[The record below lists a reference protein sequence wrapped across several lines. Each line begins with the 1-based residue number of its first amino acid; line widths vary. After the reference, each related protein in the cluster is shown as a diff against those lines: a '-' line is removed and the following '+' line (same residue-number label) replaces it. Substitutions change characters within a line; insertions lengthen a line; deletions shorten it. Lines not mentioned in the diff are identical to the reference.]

1 MTLHTCVL
9 GRNFIIILEDAMG
22 FEVFCM
28 TMIALLIGMAIAFNG
43 YRLFLILLPIWGF
56 FFGFALGAQTMT
68 VLFGTGFLATAT
80 SWVVGFIVAL
90 VFAAL
95 SYLFYFIGVA
105 LFAGSIGYAIGVGL
119 MGLFSLDLTIL
130 TWIVGIVFAIVVAGA
145 TILLNIQKWVII
157 LATSMGG
164 AAVIIGSFLFVLGI
178 VEPADF
184 GTNAV
189 KAAISNSW
197 WWFLGWLVLAVLGF
211 AAQVATTKTFVLEEP
226 EPVL

>member
-1 MTLHTCVL
+1 
-9 GRNFIIILEDAMG
+9 MG

-28 TMIALLIGMAIAFNG
+28 TLIALLIGMAIAFNG

-56 FFGFALGAQTMT
+56 IFGFGLGAQTMT

-105 LFAGSIGYAIGVGL
+105 LFAGSIGYYIGVGL
-119 MGLFSLDLTIL
+119 MGLFGFDLTIL
-130 TWIVGIVFAIVVAGA
+130 TWIVGIVLAIVVAGA
-145 TILLNIQKWVII
+145 TIMLNIQKWVII

-178 VEPADF
+178 VTPADI
-184 GTNAV
+184 GMNAV
-189 KAAISNSW
+189 KAAITDSW
-197 WWFLGWLVLAVLGF
+197 WWFLGWLVLAAMGF

-226 EPVL
+226 EPVLEV